1 MVFRIIK
8 KVLKYLF
15 WIGIIFSV
23 IFSLIY
29 LFGGKYVGALEAKY
43 DLWKGHYELR
53 YYGLQIY
60 WVTQVR
66 MKVLNTCGIA
76 YRRAAGCMI
85 NDFIIDSVGGYNATM
100 EAAIKENLGICV
112 DCLLF
117 MRAKNECN
125 DKPNGPLMLMET
137 DKPEDLEKNI
147 YTIGDCSKSLN
158 ADVDGDKIKEK
169 ICVRYLKYKESDD
182 IHKYV
187 SLVVDL
193 FRSKKQVLRQELNRG
208 FFFDERFVEL
218 KDVNRDGK
226 SELITKVRFGPDC
239 VGCSSYRIYT
249 YKEDRFELA
258 LNLFNIE
265 PDNPFLKNVLAKL
278 SDLEEIILK
287 EYRKKTNTEH
297 PCGIYEGC
305 VRSDPWVL
313 DSDHDGQPE
322 VILLVR
328 QPDDTDPFSAKTYS
342 LFIAKFTKAGEC
354 TSYKFHMIDYE
365 CDSFACGVD
374 ILGFLETQDKHMHLL
389 INYDYPCN
397 SPTVPELNIFD
408 IQTNYIKNIGKFDGF
423 YEHAIVE
430 RLRDIDGDGNTE
442 IVFVED
448 TYWPPGK
455 SHVYIMP
462 IYGIAEYR
470 EGRYVNAKEK
480 FKKDVERL
488 NGFNK

>member
-1 MVFRIIK
+1 
-8 KVLKYLF
+8 
-15 WIGIIFSV
+15 
-23 IFSLIY
+23 
-29 LFGGKYVGALEAKY
+29 
-43 DLWKGHYELR
+43 
-53 YYGLQIY
+53 
-60 WVTQVR
+60 
-66 MKVLNTCGIA
+66 
-76 YRRAAGCMI
+76 MI

-112 DCLLF
+112 DHLLF
-117 MRAKNECN
+117 MRTENECK
-125 DKPNGPLMLMET
+125 DKPDGPLIIMET
-137 DKPEDLEKNI
+137 LIPEDLGKNI
-147 YTIGDCSKSLN
+147 YTIGDCFYSLK

-169 ICVRYLKYKESDD
+169 ICLRYLKYKESDD
-182 IHKYV
+182 LHTYV

-287 EYRKKTNTEH
+287 EYRKKTNSEH

-313 DSDHDGQPE
+313 DSDHDAQPE

-342 LFIAKFTKAGEC
+342 LFIAKFTKAGEF

-365 CDSFACGVD
+365 CYSFVCSVD
-374 ILGFLETQDKHMHLL
+374 ILGFLETLDKRIHLL
-389 INYDYPCN
+389 FNYLYACN
-397 SPTVPELNIFD
+397 SPTVPELNIFS
-408 IQTNYIKNIGKFDGF
+408 IQTNDIINIGKLDGF
-423 YEHAIVE
+423 YEHAISE
-430 RLRDIDGDGNTE
+430 RLKDIDGDGNTE
-442 IVFVED
+442 IIHVEN

-455 SHVYIMP
+455 SHAYIMP

-470 EGRYVNAKEK
+470 EGRYVNANEK
-480 FKKDVERL
+480 FRKTLERL
-488 NGFNK
+488 NDQ